1 MLHTTIDFDVL
12 MQATETDY
20 ELQCTTAKLLGISI
34 DEYLDFV
41 RDMAIDTID
50 YTLEEIEQMYID
62 YCQEYDISCEQL
74 EHYADYA
81 CIDRM
86 GWN

>member
-12 MQATETDY
+12 MNATATDY
-20 ELQCTTAKLLGISI
+20 ELQRTTASLLGISLE
-34 DEYLDFV
+34 EYLDFV

-50 YTLEEIEQMYID
+50 YTLEEIESMYID
-62 YCQEYDISCEQL
+62 YCQEYDIPCEQL
-74 EHYADYA
+74 EHYEAYA
-81 CIDRM
+81 CIDIM